1 MSSAGALD
9 PAPPRTSWSSLPG
22 KPLRTRGGCSYDS
35 RRQPPF
41 VGAPVSGANTGHPV
55 SANAPTSQRDKG
67 GGLSSARST
76 TMPQLDQIPAG
87 VAQARYTP
95 LLRGRA
101 GARPSR
107 ERPCS
112 HPGRVLLRQPTPAPF
127 AGAPVLGANAGH
139 PHGAD
144 ATRQHLRNA
153 RVKIHS
159 VGAPAPGAKRRRR
172 RTAASRAACGH
183 EDQRAQRRQVQLQG
197 LGLTMTL
204 LGLGVQLATAACA

>member
-1 MSSAGALD
+1 
-9 PAPPRTSWSSLPG
+9 APLFPYTTLFRSRIQAI
-22 KPLRTRGGCSYDS
+22 PL
-35 RRQPPF
+35 
-41 VGAPVSGANTGHPV
+41 
-55 SANAPTSQRDKG
+55 APTRPGASAIKEA
-67 GGLSSARST
+67 GLSSARST

-112 HPGRVLLRQPTPAPF
+112 HPGRVLLRQPTPAPL
-127 AGAPVLGANAGH
+127 AGAPV
-139 PHGAD
+139 
-144 ATRQHLRNA
+144 
-153 RVKIHS
+153 
-159 VGAPAPGAKRRRR
+159 PGAKRRRR
-172 RTAASRAACGH
+172 RTAASGAACGH

-197 LGLTMTL
+197 LRLAMTL

>member
-1 MSSAGALD
+1 
-9 PAPPRTSWSSLPG
+9 APLFPYTTLFRSRIQAI
-22 KPLRTRGGCSYDS
+22 PL
-35 RRQPPF
+35 
-41 VGAPVSGANTGHPV
+41 
-55 SANAPTSQRDKG
+55 APTRPGASAIKEA
-67 GGLSSARST
+67 GLSSARST

-127 AGAPVLGANAGH
+127 VGAPVSGANTGH

-172 RTAASRAACGH
+172 
-183 EDQRAQRRQVQLQG
+183 
-197 LGLTMTL
+197 
-204 LGLGVQLATAACA
+204 